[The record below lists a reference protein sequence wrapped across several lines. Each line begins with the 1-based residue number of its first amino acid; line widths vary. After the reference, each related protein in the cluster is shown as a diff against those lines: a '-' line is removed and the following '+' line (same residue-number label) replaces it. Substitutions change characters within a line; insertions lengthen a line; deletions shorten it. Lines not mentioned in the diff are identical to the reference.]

1 MQHAHKLHGAVSV
14 FSALIVA
21 AVQRLE
27 KPPGPLDWPALEH
40 QRAQLETDVRRLLP
54 ELAAL
59 APIAAAAI

>member
-1 MQHAHKLHGAVSV
+1 M
-14 FSALIVA
+14 IVA

-40 QRAQLETDVRRLLP
+40 QRAQLETDVRRMLP